1 MPSLA
6 DDLRTAPP
14 RIRAFRPDP
23 IQPAALQR
31 AAARARLPLWRLRAV
46 AGATTKQ
53 AIRDAHL
60 ACWNEH
66 LRASGGLQILAAD
79 APAGQ
84 ARRLRAADAF
94 ARRCHEAP
102 VHLVVLERR
111 SGPLGAGA
119 LDELR
124 AALQAE
130 GLGASP
136 LPFADRAEPRLREL
150 LALDDDLTITG
161 VLVARPYR

>member
-6 DDLRTAPP
+6 DDLRTAPAT
-14 RIRAFRPDP
+14 IRAFRPDP
-23 IQPAALQR
+23 VQPAALQR
-31 AAARARLPLWRLRAV
+31 AAARARLPVWRLRAV
-46 AGATTKQ
+46 AGAATKQ

-60 ACWNEH
+60 VHWEEH
-66 LRASGGLQILAAD
+66 LRTSGGLRILAAD

-111 SGPLGAGA
+111 SGPLGAAA
-119 LDELR
+119 LNELR

-130 GLGASP
+130 GLNANP
-136 LPFADRAEPRLREL
+136 LPFADRAEPQLREL
-150 LALDDDLTITG
+150 LALDGDLTIAG
-161 VLVARPYR
+161 VLVARPRR